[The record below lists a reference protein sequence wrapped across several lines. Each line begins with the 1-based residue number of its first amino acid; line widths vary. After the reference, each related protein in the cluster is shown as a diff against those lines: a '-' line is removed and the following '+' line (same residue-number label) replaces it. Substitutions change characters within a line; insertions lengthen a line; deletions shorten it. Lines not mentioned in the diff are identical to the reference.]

1 MPLNYLSEAVFLIL
15 TLALMLVW
23 LSLFLLHMRDFLTGD
38 VPFVST
44 RKRVVSQII
53 DALQLSEGNILY
65 DLGCGNGSILKYAVT
80 HTKGVRGVGIE
91 NGIIPFLIA
100 RINTKKLPIEI
111 IRENF
116 FETNISSATHVYVYL
131 SIDALKK
138 LAPKILRECKKGT
151 RVVSCDYEISD
162 WVPIKIIDIA
172 NDGNRLGRKLYVY
185 ETTNKE
191 PECSL

>member
-1 MPLNYLSEAVFLIL
+1 MSFTYLYLSEAVFLVFIL
-15 TLALMLVW
+15 VVILVW
-23 LSLFLLHMRDFLTGD
+23 LSLLLLHMRDFFTGD
-38 VPFVST
+38 APFVST

-53 DALQLSEGNILY
+53 DALQLSEGGVLY

-100 RINTKKLPIEI
+100 KIHTRKLPVMIV
-111 IRENF
+111 RENF
-116 FETNISSATHVYVYL
+116 FETNILSATHVYVYL
-131 SIDALKK
+131 SVDALKK

-162 WVPIKIIDIA
+162 WIPIKIIDIA
-172 NDGNRLGRKLYVY
+172 KDGERLGRKLYVY
-185 ETTNKE
+185 EI
-191 PECSL
+191 